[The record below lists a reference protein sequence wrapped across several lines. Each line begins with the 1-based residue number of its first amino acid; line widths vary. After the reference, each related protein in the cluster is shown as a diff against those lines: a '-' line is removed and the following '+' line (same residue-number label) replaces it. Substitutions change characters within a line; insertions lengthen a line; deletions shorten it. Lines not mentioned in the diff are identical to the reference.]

1 MRGLSD
7 FHLGADVVAGDGRKV
22 GTLVRIVVE
31 EKGFDPRALVVKEEE
46 SFGGRLQAAES
57 IFITDEVVIPIAAV
71 EAVHH
76 DLVRLSMSAPDVR
89 RQPPY
94 LRHHFKP
101 LTVENAALKGA
112 DVLTRGLRKPHVAGS
127 PQEDQS
133 PD

>member
-7 FHLGADVVAGDGRKV
+7 FDLGADVVAGDGRKV

-31 EKGFDPRALVVKEEE
+31 EKGFDPRALVVKEGE

-71 EAVHH
+71 GAVEH
-76 DLVRLSMSAPDVR
+76 DLGRLSMSAPGGR

-94 LRHHFKP
+94 PRPHLRP
-101 LTVENAALKGA
+101 PTGENPGLQGA
-112 DVLTRGLRKPHVAGS
+112 GGPYRGVGKSHMEG
-127 PQEDQS
+127 
-133 PD
+133 

>member
-71 EAVHH
+71 EAVDH
-76 DLVRLSMSAPDVR
+76 DLGRLSMSAPDVPR
-89 RQPPY
+89 PPPF
-94 LRHHFKP
+94 LSHHFTP
-101 LTVENAALKGA
+101 PTAENAALERT
-112 DVLTRGLRKPHVAGS
+112 D
-127 PQEDQS
+127 
-133 PD
+133 

>member
-31 EKGFDPRALVVKEEE
+31 EKGFDPRALVVKEAE

-71 EAVHH
+71 ESV
-76 DLVRLSMSAPDVR
+76 DPELVRLSMSAPDGR
-89 RQPPY
+89 LQPPF
-94 LRHHFKP
+94 LRHPFVP
-101 LTVENAALKGA
+101 PPRENAAPA
-112 DVLTRGLRKPHVAGS
+112 RAVP
-127 PQEDQS
+127 
-133 PD
+133 

>member
-71 EAVHH
+71 ELGHH
-76 DLVRLSMSAPDVR
+76 DLVRLSMSAPAVR

-94 LRHHFKP
+94 LNHHFRP
-101 LTVENAALKGA
+101 LTVGNAAVKGA
-112 DVLTRGLRKPHVAGS
+112 DVLTAGIGNHKI
-127 PQEDQS
+127 E
-133 PD
+133 

>member
-31 EKGFDPRALVVKEEE
+31 EKGFDPRALVVKEGE

-71 EAVHH
+71 ESDDHGPV
-76 DLVRLSMSAPDVR
+76 VPSGSAPR
-89 RQPPY
+89 RRARTPCLPH
-94 LRHHFKP
+94 RFR
-101 LTVENAALKGA
+101 TAA
-112 DVLTRGLRKPHVAGS
+112 RER
-127 PQEDQS
+127 
-133 PD
+133 

>member
-31 EKGFDPRALVVKEEE
+31 EKGFDPRALVVKEGE

-71 EAVHH
+71 HSVDP
-76 DLVRLSMSAPDVR
+76 DLVRLSMPAPDVP

-94 LRHHFKP
+94 LSPHLRP
-101 LTVENAALKGA
+101 RPVETPALHGLAA
-112 DVLTRGLRKPHVAGS
+112 
-127 PQEDQS
+127 
-133 PD
+133 

>member
-31 EKGFDPRALVVKEEE
+31 EKGFDPRALVVKEGE

-71 EAVHH
+71 ESVDH
-76 DLVRLSMSAPDVR
+76 DLGWLSMSAPGLR
-89 RQPPY
+89 RPPPYCSQPLQPPAGE
-94 LRHHFKP
+94 K
-101 LTVENAALKGA
+101 AAPERRGA
-112 DVLTRGLRKPHVAGS
+112 LSRRRGS
-127 PQEDQS
+127 PHYPED
-133 PD
+133 